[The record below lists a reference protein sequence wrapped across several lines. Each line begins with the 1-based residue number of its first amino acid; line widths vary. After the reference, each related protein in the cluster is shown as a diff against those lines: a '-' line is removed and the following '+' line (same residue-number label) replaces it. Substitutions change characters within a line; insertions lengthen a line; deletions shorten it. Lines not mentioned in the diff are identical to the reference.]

1 MFSHHV
7 NQALTKYAQ
16 GNRLPAELI
25 YRIAGNFDEQ
35 TEVQEFLKDT
45 KMVDKLFKAM
55 TSFMPPIDSDSGR
68 APHVFT
74 GPIASIGIISTL
86 IGKYCEFEEWCQSM
100 VYTLLDDPG
109 RQDALNQQRYY
120 STTWNDL
127 MRGVGYIENAG
138 IPWGYDD
145 VYRVLYKDI
154 IETMTRRI
162 KNNGQTKY
170 HRHLIPM
177 DFLKEQTRI
186 GIKLWDLFIT
196 NKEVLSLS
204 EHYNVLVGLGMQD
217 SGLEHGID
225 FMNRHDFLHRGML
238 LRAEDVDLINEHNA
252 KNPME
257 GIRHYIIDRFM
268 FDSPETLL
276 KLKDYNLA
284 DIGLS
289 ATTIAK
295 FTPETFDEYLTRVS
309 RIRYYILKKM
319 DSIPLDLFSKHLNK
333 FLQDSANLKYL
344 SDKFTLKEVLQILE

>member
-1 MFSHHV
+1 MFSYHI

-16 GNRLPAELI
+16 GDQLSAELI
-25 YRIAGNFDEQ
+25 YRISANFDEQ
-35 TEVQEFLKDT
+35 TEVQEFLKDS

-55 TSFMPPIDSDSGR
+55 TSKMPPIDTDSGR
-68 APHVFT
+68 APQVFT
-74 GPIASIGIISTL
+74 GPIAHIGIISTM
-86 IGKYCEFEEWCQSM
+86 IGKYCEFEEWCKSI
-100 VYTLLDDPG
+100 VYTVLDEPHQQE
-109 RQDALNQQRYY
+109 RLNQQRYY

-127 MRGVGYIENAG
+127 IRGVGYRNEG
-138 IPWGYDD
+138 QSWGYED
-145 VYRVLYKDI
+145 VYKVLYNDI

-170 HRHLIPM
+170 HRHLIPAE
-177 DFLKEQTRI
+177 FLKEQIRI
-186 GIKLWDLFIT
+186 GIRPWDCFIT
-196 NKEVLSLS
+196 SKEVMSFS
-204 EHYNVLVGLGMQD
+204 EHYNKLVELGMQD
-217 SGLEHGID
+217 NGLDHAID

-238 LRAEDVDLINEHNA
+238 LRAEDVDLINEHNT

-309 RIRYYILKKM
+309 RIRYYVLKKM
-319 DSIPLDLFSKHLNK
+319 DKIPLDLFSKHLDK